1 MKGIAYLSRLLLG
14 ITFTFSGFVKG
25 IDPWGSAYKF
35 IDYFAAMGLEWL
47 NFSAFP
53 LGVLLAFTEFAIG
66 IALLFNYRIKLISW
80 GALVF
85 MIFFTPLTL
94 WIALKNPVTDCGCF
108 GDALVISNWATFYK
122 NVVLIAAAILLVMM
136 RSKLK
141 GFPGKNGAFVLSMTA
156 VAFYVFLVVYSI
168 RHEPVFDFRPYKKGV
183 NIPESMT
190 IPADAPRDV
199 YKNTFYYKNRKTGEI
214 SKFDDLNYP
223 WQDTLNWAFH
233 SMDEAVL
240 VKKGYTP
247 PIHGFSVESR
257 EGEDVSGFFLQED
270 MPVFMLIASNI
281 KKSSRKNQDRIN
293 DLAKWALDRNYP
305 FICLTASTFE
315 ETDHFREETGAPYE
329 FFHSDETELK
339 TIVRANP
346 GLMILKKGTV
356 VEKYHHNDIPTSEKL
371 EHDFPE
377 IMVK

>member
-1 MKGIAYLSRLLLG
+1 MKGTAYLSRLLLG

-35 IDYFAAMGLEWL
+35 IDYFAAMDLEWL

-53 LGVLLAFTEFAIG
+53 LGILLAFTEFAIG
-66 IALLFNYRIKLISW
+66 IALFFNYRVKLFSW
-80 GALVF
+80 GALIF
-85 MIFFTPLTL
+85 MFFFTPLTL

-122 NVVLIAAAILLVMM
+122 NIVLIAAAILLVIM
-136 RSKLK
+136 RNKLK
-141 GFPGKNGAFVLSMTA
+141 GYPGKNGAFVLSMTA
-156 VAFYVFLVVYSI
+156 VALYVFLVVYSI
-168 RHEPVFDFRPYKKGV
+168 RHEPVIDFRPYKKGV
-183 NIPESMT
+183 NIPESMI
-190 IPADAPRDV
+190 IPANAPRDV

-214 SKFDDLNYP
+214 SKFDDTNYP
-223 WQDTLNWAFH
+223 WQDTVNWAFH

-240 VKKGYTP
+240 VKKGYIP

-257 EGEDVSGFFLQED
+257 EGEDVSGFFLGEEK
-270 MPVFMLIASNI
+270 PIFMLIASNI
-281 KKSSRKNQDRIN
+281 NKSSRKNQGRIN
-293 DLAKWALDRNYP
+293 DLAKWALDRNYQ

-315 ETDHFREETGAPYE
+315 ETDQFRKETGAPYD

-356 VEKYHHNDIPTSEKL
+356 VAKYHHNDIPTPNEI

>member
-1 MKGIAYLSRLLLG
+1 MKGIVHLSRLLLG

-35 IDYFAAMGLEWL
+35 IDYFAAMGLQWL
-47 NFSAFP
+47 NFAAFP
-53 LGVLLAFTEFAIG
+53 LGVLLAFTEVAIG
-66 IALLFNYRIKLISW
+66 IALFFNYRVNLFSW
-80 GALVF
+80 GALIF

-94 WIALKNPVTDCGCF
+94 WIAMENPVTDCGCF

-122 NVVLIAAAILLVMM
+122 NIILIAAAILLVIM
-136 RSKLK
+136 RNKLK
-141 GFPGKNGAFVLSMTA
+141 GYPGKKGAFVLSMTA
-156 VAFYVFLVVYSI
+156 GALYVFLVVYSV

-190 IPADAPRDV
+190 IPADAPKDV
-199 YKNTFYYKNRKTGEI
+199 YKNIFYYKNKKTGKIE
-214 SKFDDLNYP
+214 KFDDLNYP
-223 WQDTLNWAFH
+223 WQDTLNWVFH
-233 SMDEAVL
+233 SMDESVL

-257 EGEDVSGFFLQED
+257 EGEDVSGFFLEED
-270 MPVFMLIASNI
+270 KPVFMLIASNI
-281 KKSSRKNQDRIN
+281 KKSSRKNQGSIN
-293 DLAKWALDRNYP
+293 NLAKWAHDRNYP

-315 ETDHFREETGAPYE
+315 DTDHFLKETGAPYE

-346 GLMILKKGTV
+346 GLILLKKGTV
-356 VEKYHHNDIPTSEKL
+356 VSKYHHNDIPTPDEI